1 VPACPQCGQENPE
14 GFKFCGACAAPLAEV
29 APAEAEERKLVSVLF
44 VDVVG
49 HTAASDRADPEDVR
63 ARLRPYHQLL
73 KGEIERY
80 GGTVEKFI
88 GDAVMA
94 VFGAPVS
101 HEDDAERA
109 VRSALRILEA
119 VEELE
124 LEVRAAIA
132 TGEAVVSLQARP
144 EQGEGIV
151 AGDVVNTA
159 SRLQQEAPAGSLV
172 VGEVT
177 YRATRDAVEYE
188 ELAPVTVK
196 GKAEP
201 VSVWRAL
208 QARGRFGVDA
218 EPAPTSPFVGRE
230 HDLAL
235 LQDAYARAVRE
246 QAVQLVTIG
255 GEPGVGKTRLVAEF
269 RSWLD
274 DRPERIRWRQGRCL
288 PYGEGIT
295 FWALGEVVKAQAGIL
310 ESDSPETAANKLET
324 AVRADVEDESEHEW
338 LVSRLA
344 PLVGARADSSGA
356 VEQSESFT
364 AWRRF
369 LERLAA
375 QRPLVLL
382 FEDLHW
388 ADAALCDFL
397 DELVDWASGVPI
409 LVLCTARPE
418 LYERNPGWG
427 GGKRSSTTL
436 SLSPLTEDETARLI
450 SALLSRAVL
459 PAETQ
464 AALLER
470 AGGNPLY
477 AEEFVR
483 MLSDQGML
491 TEQGELVREG
501 EITLPETVHALIA
514 ARLDTLAPER
524 KALLHDASVVG
535 KVFWPGAV
543 ASIGGTDGVAVR
555 ERLRELVRKELVRPA
570 RASSVEGEDEF
581 SFWHAL
587 VRDVAYGQIPR
598 AARAEKHRAAAEWLE
613 ATAGERFADQ
623 AELLAYHYGE
633 ALGLARAAGQVDE
646 TEQLEERTR
655 RFLLL
660 AGERAQQLDLGQAE
674 LFYRRALELLPAGHP
689 DRARALQKA
698 GKSVFAKGDLAEA
711 ERLLEQA
718 LGEFRRRGDV
728 LGVGEAT
735 LWLSRSMRVR
745 GDVNRS
751 SAMLDDAIALLER
764 EPPSQVLADAQ
775 GLQAMRLAVA
785 SRSRE
790 ALAAAER
797 ALPLA
802 EKFGSYGLRL
812 ALMARGTARV
822 DLGDPGGLDDLREA
836 VRRALDRDADGAVT
850 TSNNLAGSQWLV
862 EGPAL
867 ALETAR
873 TGIELAE
880 RRGALGPGLW
890 CRAET
895 VWRLFDLGR
904 WDELLQVAD
913 EVVEA
918 DRARGG
924 SQVELIA
931 LPYRA
936 KVLLLR
942 GDLRAAASLVEE
954 FLPRAREMGDP
965 QILVPALISAAL
977 VEQAHGNTGEG
988 RARVGEFADV
998 TRDRAAWT
1006 RGVHLPDALR
1016 LLTSA
1021 GELELAETLPPTE
1034 TEVDTRTKHAVE
1046 TARAILAEARAEPE
1060 QAAERYARAAERWAE
1075 YGSVFER
1082 AHALFG
1088 HGRCLVALGRSG
1100 EAEEHLREAREI
1112 FLGLG
1117 AAPLVAELDALLGGD
1132 AAATGS

>member
-14 GFKFCGACAAPLAEV
+14 GFKFCGACAAPLAEA

-44 VDVVG
+44 VDLVG

-73 KGEIERY
+73 KREIERY

-159 SRLQQEAPAGSLV
+159 SRLQQAAPVRGLV

-177 YRATRDAVEYE
+177 YRATRDAIEYE
-188 ELAPVTVK
+188 ELEPVTVK

-201 VSVWRAL
+201 VPIWRAL
-208 QARGRFGVDA
+208 RARARFGVDA
-218 EPAPTSPFVGRE
+218 EAAPQTPFVGRE

-235 LQDAYARAVRE
+235 LQDAYARAARE

-269 RSWLD
+269 RTWLD
-274 DRPERIRWRQGRCL
+274 DQPERIRWRQGRCL

-295 FWALGEVVKAQAGIL
+295 FWALGEIVKAQAGIL

-324 AVRADVEDESEHEW
+324 AVRADVEDESEHDW
-338 LVSRLA
+338 LASRLA
-344 PLVGARADSSGA
+344 PLVGAPTEAGA
-356 VEQSESFT
+356 AEQSESFT

-388 ADAALCDFL
+388 ADTALFDFL
-397 DELVDWASGVPI
+397 DELVDWASGVPT

-427 GGKRSSTTL
+427 GGKRNSTTA
-436 SLSPLTEDETARLI
+436 SLSPLTTEETARLL

-483 MLSDQGML
+483 MLSDQGVL
-491 TEQGELVREG
+491 TDQGELVGNG
-501 EITLPETVHALIA
+501 EIALPETVHALIA

-543 ASIGGTDGVAVR
+543 ASIGGTDAVAVR

-598 AARAEKHRAAAEWLE
+598 AARAEKHRAAAEWME
-613 ATAGERFADQ
+613 ATAGERVADQ

-633 ALGLARAAGQVDE
+633 ALGLARAAGRLDE
-646 TEQLEERTR
+646 AEQLEERTR
-655 RFLLL
+655 HFLLL
-660 AGERAQQLDLGQAE
+660 AGERAQPLDLGQAE
-674 LFYRRALELLPAGHP
+674 MFYRRALELLPGGHP
-689 DRARALQKA
+689 DRARALLKA
-698 GKSVFAKGDLAEA
+698 GEIGQVKGDSAEA
-711 ERLLEQA
+711 ERLLEEA
-718 LGEFRRRGDV
+718 IGEFRRQSDV

-735 LWLSRSMRVR
+735 LWLSTSMWFR
-745 GDVNRS
+745 GDVDQAN
-751 SAMLDDAIALLER
+751 ALLEDAIALLED
-764 EPPSQVLADAQ
+764 EPPSRVLA
-775 GLQAMRLAVA
+775 QALGVHALWLAIA
-785 SRSRE
+785 GRSRE
-790 ALAAAER
+790 ALAAAEQ
-797 ALPLA
+797 ALPLT
-802 EKFGSYGLRL
+802 EELGSALGLHL
-812 ALMARGTARV
+812 ALMARGTARC
-822 DLGDPGGLDDLREA
+822 DLGDPGGLDDLHEA
-836 VRRALDRDADGAVT
+836 ARRALDTDAGRAVVAYV
-850 TSNNLAGSQWLV
+850 NLAHSLWLIK
-862 EGPAL
+862 GPAL
-867 ALETAR
+867 ALESAR
-873 TGIELAE
+873 AGIELGE
-880 RRGALGPGLW
+880 RRGALAPGLW
-890 CRAET
+890 CQAET
-895 VWRLFDLGR
+895 VWKLFDLGR
-904 WDELLQVAD
+904 WDELLEVAD

-924 SQVELIA
+924 SQVEMIA

-942 GDLRAAASLVEE
+942 GDLRAAAPLVEQ
-954 FLPRAREMGDP
+954 FLPRAREIGNL

-977 VEQAHGNTGEG
+977 AEQARGNPGEAL
-988 RARVGEFADV
+988 ARVQEFAEV

-1006 RGVHLPDALR
+1006 RGVHLPDAFR

-1060 QAAERYARAAERWAE
+1060 QAAELYARAAERWAE

-1088 HGRCLVALGRSG
+1088 RGRCLVALGRAE
-1100 EAEEHLREAREI
+1100 EAEDDLRGAREI

-1117 AAPLVAELDALLGGD
+1117 AAPLVAEIDALLGGN